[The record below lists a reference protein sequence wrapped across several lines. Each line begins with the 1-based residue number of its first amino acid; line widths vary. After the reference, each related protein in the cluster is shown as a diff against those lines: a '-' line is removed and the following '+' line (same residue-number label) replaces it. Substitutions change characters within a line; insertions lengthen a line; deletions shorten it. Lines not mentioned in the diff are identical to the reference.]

1 MTHTEKNR
9 KKREREIIKA
19 GKFKIW
25 NWKPVEGHQARG
37 LSVTQE
43 RLRLLLCSGL
53 QWMKDYPPY
62 RGKPPLP
69 RPLIYIL
76 KGESLS
82 LSCVRLFVTPRNVA
96 LSLWDSPGKN
106 TWVGCHFLIQGIFLI
121 QWYNWHLLLV
131 RLTSPVSH
139 QGSPSH
145 SKTSLEKYMEFDQL
159 SGHPVPVKM
168 TPKSSM
174 LPSSTLTNYGKK
186 VTRKEVY
193 LTYIPCNQ

>member
-1 MTHTEKNR
+1 MYMKWQMKFSNYNIIHVIYIFLYERVTDTERNR
-9 KKREREIIKA
+9 TKREREIIKA

-69 RPLIYIL
+69 RPLIYIV
-76 KGESLS
+76 KGESLL
-82 LSCVRLFVTPRNVA
+82 LSCVRLFVTPQNVA
-96 LSLWDSPGKN
+96 LSVWDSPGKN

-121 QWYNWHLLLV
+121 QWSNWHLLLV
-131 RLTSPVSH
+131 RQTLDRWATREAH
-139 QGSPSH
+139 LIQNILREIHGIWPS
-145 SKTSLEKYMEFDQL
+145 
-159 SGHPVPVKM
+159 
-168 TPKSSM
+168 
-174 LPSSTLTNYGKK
+174 
-186 VTRKEVY
+186 
-193 LTYIPCNQ
+193 IWAPCASQDDS

>member
-1 MTHTEKNR
+1 MYMKWQMKFSNYNIIHVIYFLYERVTDTERNR

-69 RPLIYIL
+69 RPLIYIV

-121 QWYNWHLLLV
+121 QWSNWHLLLV
-131 RLTSPVSH
+131 RQTLDRWATREAH
-139 QGSPSH
+139 LIQNILREIHGII
-145 SKTSLEKYMEFDQL
+145 FDQF
-159 SGHPVPVKM
+159 SGHRVLV
-168 TPKSSM
+168 
-174 LPSSTLTNYGKK
+174 
-186 VTRKEVY
+186 
-193 LTYIPCNQ
+193 

>member
-1 MTHTEKNR
+1 MSWIFNLKIEMMYMKWQMKFSNYNIIHVIYFLYERVTDTERNR

-69 RPLIYIL
+69 RPLIYIV

-131 RLTSPVSH
+131 RQTLDRWATREAH
-139 QGSPSH
+139 HIQ
-145 SKTSLEKYMEFDQL
+145 K
-159 SGHPVPVKM
+159 HP
-168 TPKSSM
+168 
-174 LPSSTLTNYGKK
+174 
-186 VTRKEVY
+186 
-193 LTYIPCNQ
+193 

>member
-1 MTHTEKNR
+1 MYMKWQMKFSNYNIIHVIYIFLYERVTDTERNR
-9 KKREREIIKA
+9 TKREREIIKA

-69 RPLIYIL
+69 RPLIYIV

-121 QWYNWHLLLV
+121 QWSNWHLLLV
-131 RLTSPVSH
+131 RQTLDRWATREAH
-139 QGSPSH
+139 LIQNILREIHGII
-145 SKTSLEKYMEFDQL
+145 FDQL
-159 SGHPVPVKM
+159 SGHHVLV
-168 TPKSSM
+168 
-174 LPSSTLTNYGKK
+174 
-186 VTRKEVY
+186 
-193 LTYIPCNQ
+193 